1 MPFQKDE
8 QLDKPWHICTMENY
22 TAIKRNKLLNY
33 TKFDKK
39 LDKVWQNYTL
49 WIISAYC

>member
-22 TAIKRNKLLNY
+22 TAIKRNKLSNY

-39 LDKVWQNYTL
+39 TW
-49 WIISAYC
+49 